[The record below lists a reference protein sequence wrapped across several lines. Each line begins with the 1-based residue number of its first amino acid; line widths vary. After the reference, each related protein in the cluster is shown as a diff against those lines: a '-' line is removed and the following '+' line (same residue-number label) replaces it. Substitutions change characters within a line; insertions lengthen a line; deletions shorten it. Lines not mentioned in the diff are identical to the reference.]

1 MSDFYPIDILP
12 RFVYKPRMRVNNLL
26 AKYPELLV
34 VRLVD
39 GNPEDYSIETES
51 GELVLSEKVF
61 KNNMANLSMNLAGG
75 LFDTAPEKH
84 LRFLP
89 VKDLVKP
96 WKGFCVRKNVCSED
110 DSFQLF
116 VPCFGLCFLVRDIH
130 ERTFPYYK
138 HFDTEEERNQYAKEV
153 AEIIKG
159 ADGYADADYVGAF
172 KSKKDLVEVHPR
184 IRVHHSPSNANYWHM
199 TLDTYRPNEATYI
212 KPEGDQKSTDKKM
225 FKALKQ
231 DLLQNYTINSQPLY
245 RIEESDYY
253 LPFFYLLKKCFEK
266 IM

>member
-12 RFVYKPRMRVNNLL
+12 RFVYKPRLRVNSLL

-34 VRLVD
+34 VRLVN
-39 GNPEDYSIETES
+39 GCPEDFSIETES
-51 GELVLSEKVF
+51 GEVVLTDKVF
-61 KNNMANLSMNLAGG
+61 TNSMANLSMNLAGG

-89 VKDLVKP
+89 AKDVVKP
-96 WKGFCVRKNVCSED
+96 WNGFRFRKNVCSEEG
-110 DSFQLF
+110 SFQLF
-116 VPCFGLCFLVRDIH
+116 FPCFGLCFMVKDIH

-153 AEIIKG
+153 AEIVKG
-159 ADGYADADYVGAF
+159 ADGYNDADYVGAF
-172 KSKKDLVEVHPR
+172 KSKRDLVEVHPR

-199 TLDTYRPNEATYI
+199 ALDTYRPNEATFI
-212 KPEGDQKSTDKKM
+212 KPEDGQKSTDKKM

-231 DLLQNYTINSQPLY
+231 DLLQNYTINSQPSY
-245 RIEESDYY
+245 RIEACDYY
-253 LPFFYLLKKCFEK
+253 LSFFYLFKRCFEEV
-266 IM
+266 M